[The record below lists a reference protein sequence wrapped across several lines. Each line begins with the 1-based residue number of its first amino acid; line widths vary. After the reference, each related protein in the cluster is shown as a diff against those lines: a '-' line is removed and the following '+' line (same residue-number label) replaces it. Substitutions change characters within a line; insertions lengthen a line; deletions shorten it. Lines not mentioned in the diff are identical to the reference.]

1 MAKTATPEQHNAGIH
16 EFSKE
21 PSVLQ
26 LILICLATL
35 TTFFVFIYNVSP

>member
-1 MAKTATPEQHNAGIH
+1 MAKTATPHLHNAGIH
-16 EFSKE
+16 EFKNE

-35 TTFFVFIYNVSP
+35 LTFFVFIYNVSP